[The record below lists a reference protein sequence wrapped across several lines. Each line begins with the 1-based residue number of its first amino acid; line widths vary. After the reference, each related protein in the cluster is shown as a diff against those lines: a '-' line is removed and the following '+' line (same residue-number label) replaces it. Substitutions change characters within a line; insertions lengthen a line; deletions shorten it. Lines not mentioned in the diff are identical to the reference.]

1 MVTRPRNARGTYPQ
15 IRSGL
20 TKSPGKSK
28 ALPEFLEQAEVEAL
42 LRHAPH
48 PKARLL
54 MLLQWRA
61 GLRVSEAITITA
73 ADLALESDQ
82 PTIKVRLGK
91 GAKDR
96 VVPLH
101 PELRDVLYNLVY
113 YRAVSGPIVGVSR
126 QAAYQWVQK
135 ARAAAEKAGAIAPG
149 KRIGTHTLRHS
160 FARHMVANGVPLNQL
175 QVWIGHE
182 SLATTEIYLRLAPD
196 VGGKMTGI
204 P

>member
-1 MVTRPRNARGTYPQ
+1 MVTRLRNARRIYPKS
-15 IRSGL
+15 RSRF
-20 TKSPGKSK
+20 TKSPGKRK

-61 GLRVSEAITITA
+61 GLRVPEAIAITPA
-73 ADLALESDQ
+73 GLALESDQ
-82 PTIKVRLGK
+82 PTMRVRWGK

-96 VVPLH
+96 VVPVH
-101 PELRDVLYNLVY
+101 PELRGVLYNVVY
-113 YRAVSGPIVGVSR
+113 YRASDGPIIGVSR
-126 QAAYQWVQK
+126 QVAYHWVQQ
-135 ARAAAEKAGAIAPG
+135 ALAAAEKAGG
-149 KRIGTHTLRHS
+149 TSRSKRVGTHTLRHS

-175 QVWIGHE
+175 QVWLGHE
-182 SLATTEIYLRLAPD
+182 SLGTTEIYFRLAPD
-196 VGGKMTGI
+196 TGGHMAGI